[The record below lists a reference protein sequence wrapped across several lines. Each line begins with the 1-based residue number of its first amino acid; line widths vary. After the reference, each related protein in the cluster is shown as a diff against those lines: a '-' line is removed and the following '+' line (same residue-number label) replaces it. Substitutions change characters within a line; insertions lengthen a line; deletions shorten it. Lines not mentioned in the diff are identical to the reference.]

1 MPKHRAVLYLLPSE
15 KVIYRGE
22 AIKSLSVGE
31 GLVGTP
37 KNSASSFLGNPTRS
51 FRSKRDCLHPLK
63 KKKRS
68 P

>member
-15 KVIYRGE
+15 KIIYRGE
-22 AIKSLSVGE
+22 AIKSLSIGE
-31 GLVGTP
+31 GLARNPQKLGELVFGEP
-37 KNSASSFLGNPTRS
+37 HALLPFQERLSSL
-51 FRSKRDCLHPLK
+51 LK